1 VYRKSAAG
9 VGAATVAAAGIGIV
23 AAVAGVAPA
32 AAAEDEYDKDDP
44 DPAVVS
50 ISAKHNYV
58 PFSALKKF
66 SSRCAVGFQ
75 GSRDQFSALRFTF
88 RHILCRR
95 RKRCYSHLRK
105 EVCDGRKQH

>member
-32 AAAEDEYDKDDP
+32 AAAEDEYDEDDP

-58 PFSALKKF
+58 PFSALEKF
-66 SSRCAVGFQ
+66 SSQCAVEYI
-75 GSRDQFSALRFTF
+75 GSRDQFSAMRFTF
-88 RHILCRR
+88 RLILCR
-95 RKRCYSHLRK
+95 
-105 EVCDGRKQH
+105 